1 MIPLFLAG
9 KFRYFLSLC
18 YKNDVFLIMKAEGLS
33 KLFLSFVV
41 LFFSEDFGLINCMEI
56 YSKWMLMATY
66 WSVYMALDF

>member
-1 MIPLFLAG
+1 
-9 KFRYFLSLC
+9 
-18 YKNDVFLIMKAEGLS
+18 MKAEGLS

-56 YSKWMLMATY
+56 YSKWMPMATY